1 MFYRNCIVVAVTGG
15 IGCGQTTVCKFLEEM
30 GAKAIQADWVAKRE
44 IESNEEIRRELV
56 KSFGNR
62 IFYRNGKLN
71 RKLLAKIAF
80 SDEAKT
86 ERLNRIVHPQ
96 MVSSIISLI
105 EEARESQK
113 FSIILVDA
121 ALIYEL
127 SLEHMFD
134 AVVVVS
140 SKMSQRL
147 ERIRKRDNL
156 TNKEIMDR
164 INKQIPIEDKKQWA
178 DFLIENNEDL
188 ETLKKNSRKLF
199 YELRKLARKKSQ
211 ITRNQVRSRLLS

>member
-1 MFYRNCIVVAVTGG
+1 
-15 IGCGQTTVCKFLEEM
+15 
-30 GAKAIQADWVAKRE
+30 
-44 IESNEEIRRELV
+44 
-56 KSFGNR
+56 
-62 IFYRNGKLN
+62 
-71 RKLLAKIAF
+71 
-80 SDEAKT
+80 
-86 ERLNRIVHPQ
+86 
-96 MVSSIISLI
+96 
-105 EEARESQK
+105 
-113 FSIILVDA
+113 VDA

>member
-1 MFYRNCIVVAVTGG
+1 MFYQNCIVVAVTGG
-15 IGCGQTTVCKFLEEM
+15 IGCGQTTVCRYLEEM

-44 IESNEEIRRELV
+44 IELNEEIRKELE

-62 IFYRNGKLN
+62 IFYRDGKLN

-86 ERLNRIVHPQ
+86 DRLNRIVHPQ
-96 MVSSIISLI
+96 MVSRIVSLV

-156 TNKEIMDR
+156 SDKEIMDR
-164 INKQIPIEDKKQWA
+164 INKQLPIEDKMQWA

-188 ETLKKNSRKLF
+188 EILKQNSRKLF
-199 YELRKLARKKSQ
+199 HELQKLARRKSQ
-211 ITRNQVRSRLLS
+211 IARTQIRS

>member
-1 MFYRNCIVVAVTGG
+1 MVYKNCIVVAVTGG
-15 IGCGQTTVCKFLEEM
+15 MGCGQTTVCKFLEEM

-44 IESNEEIRRELV
+44 IEINQEIREELE
-56 KSFGNR
+56 KTFGNR
-62 IFYRNGKLN
+62 IFYSDGKLN

-96 MVSSIISLI
+96 MVSSIVTMV
-105 EEARESQK
+105 EEIRESQK
-113 FSIILVDA
+113 YPIILVDA
-121 ALIYEL
+121 VLIYEL

-140 SKMSQRL
+140 SKMNHRL

-156 TNKEIMDR
+156 SDKEIIDR
-164 INKQIPIEDKKQWA
+164 INKQIPIDEKMRWA
-178 DFLIENNEDL
+178 DYLIENNDDL

-199 YELRKLARKKSQ
+199 YDLQKLTRRKSQ
-211 ITRNQVRSRLLS
+211 AHRDRIEQ

>member
-1 MFYRNCIVVAVTGG
+1 MVHKNCIVVAVTGG

-44 IESNEEIRRELV
+44 IELNPEIREELERT
-56 KSFGNR
+56 FGNQV
-62 IFYRNGKLN
+62 FYSDGKLN

-80 SDEAKT
+80 SDEMKT

-96 MVSSIISLI
+96 LVSSIVTMV
-105 EEARESQK
+105 EEIRESGK
-113 FSIILVDA
+113 YPIILVDA

-140 SKMSQRL
+140 SKMNHRL
-147 ERIRKRDNL
+147 ERIRNRDNL
-156 TNKEIMDR
+156 SDKEIIDR
-164 INKQIPIEDKKQWA
+164 INKQLPIDEKMRWA
-178 DFLIENNEDL
+178 DYLIENNDDL
-188 ETLKKNSRKLF
+188 ETLKKNSRKL
-199 YELRKLARKKSQ
+199 YYDLLKLTRRKSQ
-211 ITRNQVRSRLLS
+211 AHRVRVQR